1 MPFLTPNQQCQST
14 EGKKWDQT
22 NDIHLSRLP
31 TKAVINFKSFD
42 CMQSTKAVINF
53 KSLDCMHKRMNDP
66 QNIMPLRQKSR
77 SLATVSENSNS
88 IKLMLINNKVLSPP
102 DCTVNMKQDL
112 H

>member
-22 NDIHLSRLP
+22 NDIHLSRL
-31 TKAVINFKSFD
+31 
-42 CMQSTKAVINF
+42 STKAVINF